1 MSLIAAG
8 LLFHEGKIL
17 LGQRA
22 LGGDLPLFWE
32 FPGGKVEVG
41 ESPSKTLQRECRE
54 ELGITIQ
61 IGPLLWQTAYP
72 YPKKMVHLFFYAAQ
86 PVLGKPQ
93 ANVQIA
99 LRWVLPEELLQY
111 PLCPANLPFAKA
123 LTAGEL
129 KIPFMPTR

>member
-72 YPKKMVHLFFYAAQ
+72 YPKKWFISFSMLPSQ
-86 PVLGKPQ
+86 C
-93 ANVQIA
+93 
-99 LRWVLPEELLQY
+99 WVSPRRM
-111 PLCPANLPFAKA
+111 C
-123 LTAGEL
+123 
-129 KIPFMPTR
+129 I